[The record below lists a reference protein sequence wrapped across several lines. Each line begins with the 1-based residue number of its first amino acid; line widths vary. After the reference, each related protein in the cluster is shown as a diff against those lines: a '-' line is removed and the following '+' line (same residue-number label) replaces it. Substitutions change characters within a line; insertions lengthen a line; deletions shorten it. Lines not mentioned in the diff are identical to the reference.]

1 MGRYDALTQLEEKP
15 VQADP
20 LPAVAPSPTDSSQAQ
35 AINKQDAGQKKPAK
49 PQNRKTASQSPS
61 NAAERPEKY
70 TTRLEP
76 SLVKKI
82 RLHAAEKE
90 MKDYEVV
97 RTALNHYFERNN

>member
-49 PQNRKTASQSPS
+49 RQNCKPVCWFAGKTAKRQNRKMFCPQ
-61 NAAERPEKY
+61 
-70 TTRLEP
+70 TR
-76 SLVKKI
+76 
-82 RLHAAEKE
+82 EKE
-90 MKDYEVV
+90 NPQARKTVDIKKESI
-97 RTALNHYFERNN
+97 